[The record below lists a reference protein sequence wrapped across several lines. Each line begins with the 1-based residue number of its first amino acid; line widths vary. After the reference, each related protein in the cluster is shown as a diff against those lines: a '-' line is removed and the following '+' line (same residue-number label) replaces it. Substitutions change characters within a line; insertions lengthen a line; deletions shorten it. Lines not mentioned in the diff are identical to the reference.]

1 MDLTEHKIESTMVFG
16 GKLLTVY
23 RDRVRLPNGSES
35 EREWIDHPGAAAVVP
50 LLDDGR
56 VILVRQFRYPVGA
69 EFIEVPAGK
78 LDFPGEPPEAVASR
92 ELEEETGWRAGR
104 LTSLG
109 AYHMAIGYTNEIIH
123 CYLADNLMQVGSKL
137 DEDEFL
143 EVLYIPFDEALQM
156 VADGRITDVKSV
168 VSLLMVRSNQPDP
181 TGRSQV

>member
-1 MDLTEHKIESTMVFG
+1 MNLTEHKIDSTMLLD
-16 GKLLTVY
+16 GKLLKVY
-23 RDRVRLPNGSES
+23 RDRVRLPNGGES

-78 LDFPGEPPEAVASR
+78 LDYPGEPPEDVARR
-92 ELEEETGWRAGR
+92 ELEEETGWRAGG

-109 AYHMAIGYTNEIIH
+109 AYHMAIGYCNEVIH
-123 CYLADNLMQVGSKL
+123 CYMAQDLVEVGSKP

-143 EVLYIPFDEALQM
+143 EVIYVPFAEALEM
-156 VADGRITDVKSV
+156 VADGRITDIKTV
-168 VSLLMVRSNQPDP
+168 VSLLRAESI
-181 TGRSQV
+181 RA